1 MITRSTVASAL
12 STHHPQLNSISGSF
26 VKSESSA
33 QYQCPKRWQSFTIC
47 TVLRVSKA
55 IALKSLSFFMCS
67 CRQKCQVLSFSC
79 YIAKHMSTGFCIF
92 CLTCTCKIWKLS
104 KLITWVTSAVAVC
117 FITLHLKHMSF
128 VTSVVNTCSRVVAA
142 ILLPL
147 QLSYRVIKAK
157 IGLGWTSWERTGQQL
172 VSNCDA
178 PRSSLCEFALSL
190 DIFKMMVSHLH
201 LGCLLPQIVCEFAAA
216 HLCRAHLRLSC
227 VPWKVCIIFFRF
239 DF

>member
-26 VKSESSA
+26 VKSESWA

-47 TVLRVSKA
+47 TVLCVSKA

-92 CLTCTCKIWKLS
+92 VLHARARYESCLNWLHGWRVQLQCVS
-104 KLITWVTSAVAVC
+104 
-117 FITLHLKHMSF
+117 FTLHLKHMSF

-147 QLSYRVIKAK
+147 QLSSRVIKAK
-157 IGLGWTSWERTGQQL
+157 IGLGWTSWERT
-172 VSNCDA
+172 V
-178 PRSSLCEFALSL
+178 SSL
-190 DIFKMMVSHLH
+190 
-201 LGCLLPQIVCEFAAA
+201 
-216 HLCRAHLRLSC
+216 
-227 VPWKVCIIFFRF
+227 
-239 DF
+239 

>member
-1 MITRSTVASAL
+1 
-12 STHHPQLNSISGSF
+12 
-26 VKSESSA
+26 
-33 QYQCPKRWQSFTIC
+33 
-47 TVLRVSKA
+47 
-55 IALKSLSFFMCS
+55 
-67 CRQKCQVLSFSC
+67 
-79 YIAKHMSTGFCIF
+79 MSTGFCIF
-92 CLTCTCKIWKLS
+92 VLHARARYESCLNWLHGWRVQLQCVS
-104 KLITWVTSAVAVC
+104 
-117 FITLHLKHMSF
+117 FTLHLKHMSF

-172 VSNCDA
+172 VSNCDV

-216 HLCRAHLRLSC
+216 HLCRAHLWFSC
-227 VPWKVCIIFFRF
+227 MPWKVCIIFFRLIF
-239 DF
+239 NADFGATLVLRASRRHQRWCKKSGIVQSFIYFHLFTNTAGSKCCQEDG